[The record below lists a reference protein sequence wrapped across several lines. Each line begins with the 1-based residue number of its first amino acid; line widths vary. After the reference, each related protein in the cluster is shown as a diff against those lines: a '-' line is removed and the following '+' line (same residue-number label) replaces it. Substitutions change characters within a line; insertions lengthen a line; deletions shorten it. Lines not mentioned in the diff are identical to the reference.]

1 MLNKKSVDDIN
12 VKGKRVLVRC
22 DFNVPLKEGVITD
35 ENRLVAALPTIKKLI
50 GDGGKV
56 ILCSHLG
63 KPKGEP
69 KPELSLAP
77 VAKRLTELLG
87 QEVKFA
93 ADPEVVG
100 PNAKAAVE
108 AMNDGDVVLLENTR
122 YRAEETKNGE
132 EFSKDLASIC
142 DVFVNDAFGTAH
154 RAHCSNVGV
163 TKYVDTAVVGY
174 LMQKE
179 IDFLGNA
186 VNNPVRPFVAI
197 LGGAKVADKLNVIN
211 NLLEKCDTL
220 IIGGGMAY
228 TFIKAQGGKVGISLV
243 DDSKLDYCLD
253 MMKKAEEL
261 GKKLLSILKEE
272 QVKKDEPMKSHT
284 TFRVGGPADYFVT
297 PQTAEEVAKVI
308 EACTQEKVPYY
319 IVGNGS
325 NLLVSDKGYEG
336 VIIQIYKQMNQ
347 VKVEGAQIHAQAGA
361 LLSMIAKRA
370 LDAELTGFEFAA
382 GIPGTLGG
390 ACVMNAGAYGGEMKD
405 VLKSVTV
412 LTDKGEVKTLAK
424 EELEL
429 GYRTSVIA
437 KKGYIVLEAVLELQK
452 GEKENIQAVM
462 DDLKER
468 RVTKQPLEYPSAGST
483 FKRPEGYFAG
493 KLIQD
498 AGLRGFQVGGAQVS
512 EKHCGFVINKD
523 QATASDVMNLMNQVS
538 DKVYEMSGVRLEPE
552 VKRLGEF

>member
-1 MLNKKSVDDIN
+1 MVGKKQPADE
-12 VKGKRVLVRC
+12 KGGDENESGIRKEIIKYFKRGTGKKRR
-22 DFNVPLKEGVITD
+22 TD
-35 ENRLVAALPTIKKLI
+35 EKSHDISCGRSGRLF
-50 GDGGKV
+50 
-56 ILCSHLG
+56 C
-63 KPKGEP
+63 
-69 KPELSLAP
+69 
-77 VAKRLTELLG
+77 
-87 QEVKFA
+87 
-93 ADPEVVG
+93 
-100 PNAKAAVE
+100 
-108 AMNDGDVVLLENTR
+108 
-122 YRAEETKNGE
+122 
-132 EFSKDLASIC
+132 
-142 DVFVNDAFGTAH
+142 
-154 RAHCSNVGV
+154 
-163 TKYVDTAVVGY
+163 DTA
-174 LMQKE
+174 
-179 IDFLGNA
+179 
-186 VNNPVRPFVAI
+186 
-197 LGGAKVADKLNVIN
+197 
-211 NLLEKCDTL
+211 
-220 IIGGGMAY
+220 
-228 TFIKAQGGKVGISLV
+228 
-243 DDSKLDYCLD
+243 
-253 MMKKAEEL
+253 
-261 GKKLLSILKEE
+261 
-272 QVKKDEPMKSHT
+272 
-284 TFRVGGPADYFVT
+284 
-297 PQTAEEVAKVI
+297 TAEEVAKVI

-483 FKRPEGYFAG
+483 FKRPEGYFA
-493 KLIQD
+493 
-498 AGLRGFQVGGAQVS
+498 
-512 EKHCGFVINKD
+512 EN
-523 QATASDVMNLMNQVS
+523 
-538 DKVYEMSGVRLEPE
+538 
-552 VKRLGEF
+552 